1 MAPVAGNTFYLLLA
15 HGLESWGSRETVVQ
29 FVEASWPLFLCLYP
43 IRPIAGRSASLARN
57 MRVRGIPKVC
67 EFAAI
72 FFPEGEKISPLCRGE
87 VQEAHIKPDSR
98 GGSDRPEN
106 GIWLCEYHHEATEG
120 KLSGH
125 RKEMMLEVRF
135 ISDR

>member
-87 VQEAHIKPDSR
+87 VQGCTLSLIPAVDLTGQRTESGYANIIMKPR
-98 GGSDRPEN
+98 REN
-106 GIWLCEYHHEATEG
+106 YQAIV
-120 KLSGH
+120 K
-125 RKEMMLEVRF
+125 R
-135 ISDR
+135 